1 MTTSDF
7 NAIMDNLD
15 ARFAMIERI
24 EAERPGDRSY
34 VHELARDGREVIAVA
49 RRHEERIS
57 KEVEV
62 IS

>member
-1 MTTSDF
+1 
-7 NAIMDNLD
+7 MDNLD
-15 ARFAMIERI
+15 AMFAMIERI